1 MKTNRGPLV
10 WLPLA
15 CVVLA
20 AGAVCAEQKLYSL
33 EIPEGQAAHFEL
45 PFWVPHPGEISVEAE
60 WSGNRPLAFRIEPPG
75 GRGVTQRRSG
85 PSPLRMKM
93 TVERNQL
100 KQGPWT
106 LVIHALPLS
115 GAGTGRLTINIPD
128 EPAAPRVASAPTS
141 LFPPRPEKPI
151 ETWQEPRVVRGELEP
166 EQKRVVQSTESFR
179 RLLVDSNHRPPD
191 TCRWQDDLLQWLAT
205 QRDRVLDEDAR
216 PDAATGKLMAR
227 MVDVIRVVDGVR
239 TSEDPVLIGP
249 PPTDRRKRA
258 GWERLRDSELRPV
271 ERSLDELLSAVQ
283 RNHAPELQ
291 GEDWPLRMV
300 SCLTA
305 TERYFEQRWIVG
317 PDRAPNRE
325 LAEAQWRPLNRAA
338 NALEALAKIAPE
350 DKIRLRTR
358 N

>member
-1 MKTNRGPLV
+1 M
-10 WLPLA
+10 
-15 CVVLA
+15 VV
-20 AGAVCAEQKLYSL
+20 
-33 EIPEGQAAHFEL
+33 
-45 PFWVPHPGEISVEAE
+45 
-60 WSGNRPLAFRIEPPG
+60 EP
-75 GRGVTQRRSG
+75 
-85 PSPLRMKM
+85 
-93 TVERNQL
+93 NQL

-115 GAGTGRLTINIPD
+115 GAGTGRLTINTP
-128 EPAAPRVASAPTS
+128 EETSPTRTRSKPAS
-141 LFPPRPEKPI
+141 LFPPQPDEPI
-151 ETWQEPRVVRGELEP
+151 ETWQKPRTVRGELDP
-166 EQKRVVQSTESFR
+166 RQRRIVQTTESFR
-179 RLLVDSNHRPPD
+179 KLLVETSQRPPD

-216 PDAATGKLMAR
+216 PDTATGKLMTR

-258 GWERLRDSELRPV
+258 GWERLRDSHLRPV
-271 ERSLDELLSAVQ
+271 ERSLDELLNAVQ

-305 TERYFEQRWIVG
+305 TERYFEQRWIEG
-317 PDRAPNRE
+317 PERAPNRE

-338 NALEALAKIAPE
+338 TALQALAELAPE